1 MSHLVLLGDSIF
13 DNAAYTKGG
22 PDVLTQV
29 LGLLPKHWKA
39 SLLAI
44 DGSTTND
51 VPTQLGRLPKDATHI
66 VLSVGGNDALMQ
78 LEVLDKPVSL
88 VSEALGA
95 LAEIVADFEVHYREA
110 VATCMATRTSLAVC
124 TIYNCCFDDLSFQ
137 RVASTTLMLFNDT
150 IIRVAAEYGVPVID
164 LRSVCIEQADYA
176 NPIEP
181 SSVGGEK
188 IARVIVGLVSGEYS
202 ASTATRIIIP

>member
-22 PDVLTQV
+22 PDVLRQV
-29 LGLLPKHWKA
+29 RALLPKPWRA

-51 VPTQLGRLPKDATHI
+51 VPTQVGRLPKDATHI

-88 VSEALGA
+88 VSEALGS

-110 VATCMATRTSLAVC
+110 VATCMATRVPLTVC

-150 IIRVAAEYGVPVID
+150 IIRVAAEYGVPVIE
-164 LRSVCIEQADYA
+164 LRSICNQKADYA

-188 IARVIVGLVSGEYS
+188 IAKVIVGLVSGAS
-202 ASTATRIIIP
+202 SGSTATRIIIP